1 MRRCPGGGLELA
13 IGDAGVSVGRAGI
26 VLGAHPPVPQAGWV
40 VKRRGGCG
48 AGPRGMGG
56 LGCAMP
62 TGSRALNFNA
72 TCTTP
77 LGLQYRGV
85 MCLWPSVSWGV
96 PLARPPPGIGGG
108 WGGRPWGPMLWAAR
122 PGAFGPLVASW
133 PTQLGVYLLVLRVH
147 RPVSSLAEAGP
158 GGAVLACGRR
168 GPLGSHSFHA
178 HVYAVVVYL

>member
-96 PLARPPPGIGGG
+96 PLARPPPE
-108 WGGRPWGPMLWAAR
+108 LAWA
-122 PGAFGPLVASW
+122 GA
-133 PTQLGVYLLVLRVH
+133 
-147 RPVSSLAEAGP
+147 AGP
-158 GGAVLACGRR
+158 GAPCSGPPGPGRLARWSRAGQPNWGFTYLCFGCTGR
-168 GPLGSHSFHA
+168 
-178 HVYAVVVYL
+178 